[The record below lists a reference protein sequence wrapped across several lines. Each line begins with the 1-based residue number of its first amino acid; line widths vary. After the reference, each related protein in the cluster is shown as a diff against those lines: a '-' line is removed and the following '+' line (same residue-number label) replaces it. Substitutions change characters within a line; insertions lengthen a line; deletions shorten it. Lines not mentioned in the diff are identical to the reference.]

1 MHSGVAVPPVTAAA
15 TAAQPVKT
23 AAPTRTVAAVALIC
37 SPCSSQKRWAPAAS
51 RSRLVAGGLPLPP
64 GVRLGVIPRVGRLA
78 RRNRPPADAATRPSD
93 HGTAIRGAAPTTT
106 MWPAQVL
113 APYADRPSRP
123 QPDESA
129 PACHL
134 AHGRYRRR
142 AFARTAADL
151 LSRHA
156 ADAVERRSV
165 GGIGQALAAA
175 SRSRACIAE
184 QAAAGP
190 RRYGFAIMWLRRRL
204 AARAGVRSIRCDDL
218 GHTCATLPRWATR
231 TSRTRPMT
239 TDPVAV
245 AAAVSRRRGDRHAST
260 SGYMPWWWMVGR
272 GPSNPNRFVFVT
284 GEVLPVRPVGSR

>member
-1 MHSGVAVPPVTAAA
+1 
-15 TAAQPVKT
+15 
-23 AAPTRTVAAVALIC
+23 
-37 SPCSSQKRWAPAAS
+37 
-51 RSRLVAGGLPLPP
+51 
-64 GVRLGVIPRVGRLA
+64 
-78 RRNRPPADAATRPSD
+78 
-93 HGTAIRGAAPTTT
+93 

-134 AHGRYRRR
+134 AHGRDRRR

-165 GGIGQALAAA
+165 GGIGQARPAA

-218 GHTCATLPRWATR
+218 GHTCATLPRWATK
-231 TSRTRPMT
+231 TSWTRPMT

-245 AAAVSRRRGDRHAST
+245 TAAVSRRFGDRYRLNQRLYALVVDGGPWASEPEPVRVRDWRGATGPSCGLSTVGQGVTSAVDWVHPLRVGLRGTSASADERTARSDSLALEVST
-260 SGYMPWWWMVGR
+260 STVCRSVLTPPGPGGHPSVG
-272 GPSNPNRFVFVT
+272 
-284 GEVLPVRPVGSR
+284 GS